1 MRRHKVLIILI
12 VLVVVS
18 SFLFLM
24 YGLNPNSYQY
34 ALSLR
39 VPKLIAIAL
48 TGSGIAL
55 SSVIFQTVTNNR
67 ILTPSV
73 LGLDSLYNLF
83 QTLIV
88 FVFGSLN
95 IALAGS
101 NINFLFSA
109 ALMIIFSLFLFKMMF
124 KREGTN
130 LFFLLM
136 VGMVLGTLLSILS
149 SFMQM
154 VMDPNEFLIVQNKM
168 FASFNNVQ
176 SSLLMISI
184 IIVSV
189 AIGCIC
195 KDFKKLD
202 VMSLGKEQA
211 VNLGINYDYMVKK
224 ILIIVSIL
232 VSVSTAL
239 VGPIT
244 FLGILVTNL
253 AYQLV
258 KDYRHSV
265 IVPTAILLSLAALIG
280 GQFLVERVFHFST
293 TVGVIINFIGGL
305 YFIYILLKEERA

>member
-88 FVFGSLN
+88 FVFVSLN

-136 VGMVLGTLLSILS
+136 VGMVFGTLFSSLS

>member
-73 LGLDSLYNLF
+73 LGLDSLYDLF

-136 VGMVLGTLLSILS
+136 VGMVFGTLFSSLS

>member
-1 MRRHKVLIILI
+1 MRRHKVSIILI

-136 VGMVLGTLLSILS
+136 VGMVFGTLFSSLS